1 MELDGSLAVS
11 GDSRWCYLL
20 HIPYIRHVTEI
31 IGNESVV
38 PQPIY
43 AIVYANLGLM
53 GNFPFTD
60 LTRLVTCFVLSLH
73 SLYSGFVCDITKDSV
88 SAQIYSFFL
97 FIYGID

>member
-60 LTRLVTCFVLSLH
+60 LTCF
-73 SLYSGFVCDITKDSV
+73 GDMFR
-88 SAQIYSFFL
+88 L
-97 FIYGID
+97 FITLPLLGLRV